1 MSVKKTYWK
10 GISEKHNTPEFANAV
25 SKEFQDDLPVDEF
38 VGGEG
43 VEQFKT
49 GRRDFLKFM
58 GFSVAAAT
66 LASCE
71 APIIKSIPYVNKPE
85 DVTPGVANWYCSSF
99 YDGVD
104 FANVLV
110 KTREGRPIWIKGLKD
125 GFTSGG
131 MTSRIAASIL
141 NLYNGSRLTG
151 PYSKN
156 EESNWETIDAEI
168 TSKLNDIASSGGVIK
183 ILSNTVV
190 SPSTSNVIDLFKT
203 AFGGNVDHIQYD
215 AISYSGIRKANES
228 SFGLPILPS
237 YHFNKAK
244 TIVSISS
251 DFITNWIMPSKFAV
265 DYGSRR
271 KPENDWMSRHY
282 QFESVLS
289 LTGSNADYRAQ
300 IKPSQEGLLALA
312 LLRALK
318 GQDLGADLGEKT
330 IDLVIKA
337 AKDLKSN
344 QGESLVVSGSNNKQT
359 QVLVNAIN
367 QELGNYGNTIDL
379 STPLNVFQG
388 DDSRVEKLEKDVIEG
403 KVDALLIYGSNPV
416 YSLPNGKEFGDA
428 LGKLKLSV
436 SFSEYADETSSKCNF
451 ICPDH
456 NYLESW
462 NDFMPVA
469 GHYSIQQPMIRP
481 LYNTRQAQESLM
493 VWSGLASR
501 EDRESVSYH
510 KSVKQQA
517 ALLGLD
523 WNWSVHDGFA
533 KVAVE
538 SPVLTSFS
546 ANVEEA
552 SIHVTKAALNTGE
565 WEFTAFSNELGDGQ
579 YASNAWLQELPDA
592 VTKVVW
598 DNYFTMSP
606 ADCYKFFGIN
616 SDNQKSAWDGI
627 HLAQEEPAFVA
638 SIKVNNSTFKLP
650 IYPLPGQAS
659 GTIGIPFGYGRGEN
673 QENIGKSAFQV
684 GEDGEY
690 LIENGKKV
698 PIGANAFKLSS
709 FENGELVYSGLAELS
724 LLDEKYPLACTQTH
738 HTIMGRESIVKETTL
753 DFFSDP
759 HTKKEDYNPPHVL
772 HSHAEG
778 GHSEVKATEYSLWD
792 EHPVEHVGHRWG
804 MSIDLSSCNG
814 CGVCIVACHTENNV
828 PVVGKDEVRR
838 SRDMHWLRMDRY
850 FSSIEDDN
858 RDAWEADRT
867 TGDFS
872 YDDLEVPEENPS
884 VLFMPMLCQH
894 CNHAPCET
902 VCPVAATTHSNEGLN
917 MMTYNRCIG
926 TRYCGNNCPYKV
938 RRFNW
943 FNYRDY
949 RKFKNINP
957 PQDEMARLVLNP
969 DVVVRSRGVMEKCSF
984 CVQGIQE
991 AKLKA
996 KKEGRA
1002 LVDSDVMCACGDAC
1016 PNDCISFGD
1025 WNDKDSEIRK
1035 DSESDRA
1042 YQALEEVGVKP
1053 NIWYQLK
1060 VRNVDQQQEL
1070 AANKDAH
1077 DKHDH

>member
-10 GISEKHNTPEFANAV
+10 GLSEKHQTPEFVDASV
-25 SKEFQDDLPVDEF
+25 KEFQDNLPVDQF
-38 VGGEG
+38 IADEG

-58 GFSVAAAT
+58 GFSIAAAT

-71 APIIKSIPYVNKPE
+71 TPVIKSIPYVNKPE
-85 DVTPGVANWYCSSF
+85 DITPGVANWYTSSF

-104 FANVLV
+104 FANVLI
-110 KTREGRPIWIKGLKD
+110 KTREGRPIWLKGLKS
-125 GFTSGG
+125 GFTKGG

-141 NLYNGSRLTG
+141 NLYNGERLNG
-151 PYSKN
+151 PTQDNKVVS
-156 EESNWETIDAEI
+156 WEKIDKEI
-168 TSKLNDIASSGGVIK
+168 STKLAKVSENGGSIR
-183 ILSNTVV
+183 ILSNTIV
-190 SPSTSNVIDLFKT
+190 SPSTKKVIDSFSANYGSNVK
-203 AFGGNVDHIQYD
+203 HIEYD
-215 AISYSGIRKANES
+215 AVSYCGIRNANKN
-228 SFGLPILPS
+228 SFGQAIIPS
-237 YHFNKAK
+237 YHFDKAK
-244 TIVSISS
+244 TIVSINA
-251 DFITNWIMPSKFAV
+251 DFISNWIFPTKYSV
-265 DYGSRR
+265 DYGNRR

-282 QFESVLS
+282 QFESVLT
-289 LTGSNADYRAQ
+289 LTGSNADYRGQ
-300 IKPSQEGLLALA
+300 IKPSQEGLTALA
-312 LLRALK
+312 LLNELK
-318 GQDLGADLGEKT
+318 GKSHNSSLSEKT
-330 IDLVIKA
+330 QNLIHKA
-337 AKDLKSN
+337 ANDLKANAGS
-344 QGESLVVSGSNNKQT
+344 SLVVSGSNNKEVQI
-359 QVLVNAIN
+359 LVNAIN
-367 QELGNYGNTIDL
+367 DYLGNYGQTIDL
-379 STPLNVFQG
+379 SCPLNLFNG
-388 DDSRVEKLEKDVIEG
+388 NDAEVEQLSKEVISG

-416 YSLPNGKEFGDA
+416 YTLPNGKAFGDA
-428 LGKLKLSV
+428 LSKLKLSV
-436 SFSEYADETSSKCNF
+436 SFSEIADETASRCTYV
-451 ICPDH
+451 CPDH

-462 NDFMPVA
+462 NDFNPVS
-469 GHYSIQQPMIRP
+469 GHYSLQQPMIRP
-481 LYNTRQAQESLM
+481 LFDSRQAQESLM

-501 EDRESVSYH
+501 DDKESISYH
-510 KSVKQQA
+510 N
-517 ALLGLD
+517 LLKEQVASYGLD
-523 WNWSVHDGFA
+523 WNWSVHDGFS
-533 KVAVE
+533 KIPYLPVAT
-538 SPVLTSFS
+538 TSFS
-546 ANVEEA
+546 ADTEMA
-552 SIHVTKAALNTGE
+552 SKVVKKIAQSTGE

-598 DNYFTMSP
+598 DNYITMAPS
-606 ADCYKFFGIN
+606 DCYKFFGIN
-616 SDNQKSAWDGI
+616 SDNPKSAWDGI

-638 SIKVNNSTFKLP
+638 AVSVNDVSLKLP
-650 IYPLPGQAS
+650 IYPLPGQAP
-659 GTIGIPFGYGRGEN
+659 GTIGIPFGYGRGDGE
-673 QENIGKSAFQV
+673 EKIGRSAYQV

-698 PIGANAFKLSS
+698 PIGANVFKLSS
-709 FENGELVYSGLAELS
+709 FEKGELVYSGVAELS
-724 LLDEKYPLACTQTH
+724 LKDEKYPLACTQTH

-753 DFFSDP
+753 DFFTDP
-759 HTKKEDYNPPHVL
+759 TTKKEDYNPPHVL

-850 FSSIEDDN
+850 FSSIEDEN
-858 RDAWEADRT
+858 RDSWEADRT
-867 TGDFS
+867 KGDFD
-872 YDDLEVPEENPS
+872 YGKLEVPEENPS

-949 RKFKNINP
+949 RKFKHINQT
-957 PQDEMARLVLNP
+957 QDEMARLVLNP

-984 CVQGIQE
+984 CVQGIQA

-1002 LVDSDVMCACGDAC
+1002 LIDSDVMCACGDAC

-1025 WNDKDSEIRK
+1025 WNDKDSLIRK
-1035 DSESDRA
+1035 DSQSDRA

-1060 VRNVDQQQEL
+1060 VRNVDQEQL
-1070 AANKDAH
+1070 IAH
-1077 DKHDH
+1077 NHNNDGH

>member
-10 GISEKHNTPEFANAV
+10 GISEKHQTPEFVNAS

-38 VGGEG
+38 IGDEG
-43 VEQFKT
+43 LDQFKT

-58 GFSVAAAT
+58 GFSIAAAT

-71 APIIKSIPYVNKPE
+71 APVIKSIPYVNKPE
-85 DVTPGVANWYCSSF
+85 EVTPGVANWYTTSF
-99 YDGVD
+99 YDGFD
-104 FANVLV
+104 FANVLI
-110 KTREGRPIWIKGLKD
+110 KTREGRPIWLKGLKG
-125 GFTSGG
+125 GFTKGG

-141 NLYNGSRLTG
+141 NLYNGARLNG
-151 PYSKN
+151 PLNNN
-156 EESNWETIDAEI
+156 EESSWDKVDSSI
-168 TSKLNDIASSGGVIK
+168 SKKLTDISNNGGSIR
-183 ILSNTVV
+183 ILSKSIV
-190 SPSTSNVIDLFKT
+190 SPSTQKVIDS
-203 AFGGNVDHIQYD
+203 FGNSFGENVQHVQYD
-215 AISYSGIRKANES
+215 SVSYFGIRNANKEC
-228 SFGLPILPS
+228 FGQPILPS

-244 TIVSISS
+244 TIVSINA
-251 DFITNWIMPSKFAV
+251 DFITNWIVPTKYSV
-265 DYGSRR
+265 DYGSTR

-289 LTGSNADYRAQ
+289 LTGSNADYRGQ
-300 IKPSQEGLLALA
+300 IKPSQEGETALA
-312 LLRALK
+312 LLNELK
-318 GQDLGADLGEKT
+318 GKAHDSSLNEKT
-330 IDLVIKA
+330 LKLIQKA
-337 AKDLKSN
+337 AKDLKANMGS
-344 QGESLVVSGSNNKQT
+344 SLVVSGSNNKDT

-367 QELGNYGNTIDL
+367 DYLGNYGHTIDL
-379 STPLNVFQG
+379 ATPLHLFNG
-388 DDSRVEKLEKDVIEG
+388 DDAKVEQLVNDVIAG
-403 KVDALLIYGSNPV
+403 KVDALLVYGANPV
-416 YSLPNGKEFGDA
+416 YSLPNGKAFGEA
-428 LGKLKLSV
+428 LSKLKLSV
-436 SFSEYADETSSKCNF
+436 SFSEYADETASKCSYV
-451 ICPDH
+451 CPDH

-462 NDFMPVA
+462 NDFIPVA
-469 GHYSIQQPMIRP
+469 GHYSLQQPMIRP
-481 LYNTRQAQESLM
+481 LFNTRQAQESLM
-493 VWSGLASR
+493 VWSGSALR
-501 EDRESVSYH
+501 DDKESVSYNNLI
-510 KSVKQQA
+510 KQQVA
-517 ALLGLD
+517 SYGLD
-523 WNWSVHDGFA
+523 WNWSVHDGF
-533 KVAVE
+533 KAVSFD
-538 SPVLTSFS
+538 SPIVNSFS
-546 ANVEEA
+546 GDIVNA
-552 SIHVTKAALNTGE
+552 SNSVKKRALSTGQ
-565 WEFTAFSNELGDGQ
+565 WEFTAYSNELGNGQ

-598 DNYFTMSP
+598 DNYITMAPS
-606 ADCYKFFGIN
+606 DCYKFFGIN
-616 SDNQKSAWDGI
+616 TDNPKAAWDGI

-638 SIKVNNSTFKLP
+638 SVKVNDANLKLP
-650 IYPLPGQAS
+650 VYPLPGQAA

-673 QENIGKSAFQV
+673 QENIGRSAYQV

-690 LIENGKKV
+690 LLEDGKKV
-698 PIGANAFKLSS
+698 PIGANVFKLSS
-709 FENGELVYSGLAELS
+709 FNNGELVYSGVAELS
-724 LLDEKYPLACTQTH
+724 LLEEKYPLACTQTH

-814 CGVCIVACHTENNV
+814 CGVCIIACHTENNV

-858 RDAWEADRT
+858 RNDWEADRT
-867 TGDFS
+867 KGDFS
-872 YDDLEVPEENPS
+872 YANLEIPEENPS

-949 RKFKNINP
+949 RKFKHINQA
-957 PQDEMARLVLNP
+957 QDEMARLVLNP

-991 AKLKA
+991 AKLRA
-996 KKEGRA
+996 KKEGRP
-1002 LVDSDVMCACGDAC
+1002 LVDSDVICACGDAC

-1025 WNDKDSEIRK
+1025 WNDKDSSVRK

-1060 VRNVDQQQEL
+1060 VRNIDQEQLVASNQV
-1070 AANKDAH
+1070 H
-1077 DKHDH
+1077 DEHE